1 MKSHKSVL
9 IWIPKSNI
17 RKITIVKNVLQNIPN
32 DLPSSHSVWH
42 VEHEMYL
49 KSLLTI
55 DPFLKSLL
63 QTIHTMLL
71 EYFNK

>member
-1 MKSHKSVL
+1 ML
-9 IWIPKSNI
+9 IGIPKTNI

-55 DPFLKSLL
+55 DSFLKSHL
-63 QTIHTMLL
+63 QSIHTDILKS
-71 EYFNK
+71 FNIRIS